1 MGWLSKLLG
10 KPDAPTGGTG
20 SVRPPRERHA
30 SEQPYVPAPPRQP
43 VDPSWTAATPTLRP
57 EGYLRVVGESFRQ
70 DALRR
75 VLTGAG
81 SHRLVLAQ
89 LVRDRTNPHD
99 SGAVA
104 VFVGLDHVGYI
115 SRDDLGYE
123 GQALYKALAR
133 LGERGMPATCW
144 ARLNGGSPD
153 KPSIGIHLFTGCYER
168 PDRPY
173 PFTLTVPPDSFAT
186 VLGVEDHQELLRR
199 LLGRRDEALVAAHL
213 TVADANPA
221 RPKAGGP
228 VLLAAIDGV
237 TIGGL
242 SVKESALRIPLIERL
257 ADCGREAHALAR
269 IRHSSG
275 QRGGLIC
282 SVSTLALEA

>member
-1 MGWLSKLLG
+1 
-10 KPDAPTGGTG
+10 
-20 SVRPPRERHA
+20 
-30 SEQPYVPAPPRQP
+30 
-43 VDPSWTAATPTLRP
+43 
-57 EGYLRVVGESFRQ
+57 
-70 DALRR
+70 
-75 VLTGAG
+75 
-81 SHRLVLAQ
+81 LVLAQ

-104 VFVGLDHVGYI
+104 VFVGCDHVGYL

-133 LGERGMPATCW
+133 LGERDVPATCW
-144 ARLNGGSPD
+144 ARMNGGSPD
-153 KPSIGIHLFTGCYER
+153 KPSIGISLFTSGYDR

-186 VLGVEDHQELLRR
+186 VLGAEGHQELLSR
-199 LLGRRDEALVAAHL
+199 LLGRHDETLVAARL

-228 VLLAAIDGV
+228 VLLAAVDGV
-237 TIGGL
+237 TIGAL
-242 SVKESALRIPLIERL
+242 SAKESGLRIPLVQRL
-257 ADCGREAHALAR
+257 ADCGREAQALAR
-269 IRHSSG
+269 IRRGSG

-282 SVSTLALEA
+282 SVSTVALEA

>member
-1 MGWLSKLLG
+1 
-10 KPDAPTGGTG
+10 
-20 SVRPPRERHA
+20 
-30 SEQPYVPAPPRQP
+30 
-43 VDPSWTAATPTLRP
+43 
-57 EGYLRVVGESFRQ
+57 
-70 DALRR
+70 
-75 VLTGAG
+75 
-81 SHRLVLAQ
+81 LVLAQ

-99 SGAVA
+99 PGAVA
-104 VFVGLDHVGYI
+104 VFVGRDLVGYI

-144 ARLNGGSPD
+144 ARLNGGRPD
-153 KPSIGIHLFTGCYER
+153 KPFIGISLLTSGYDR

-186 VLGVEDHQELLRR
+186 VLGAEGCQDLLSR
-199 LLGRRDEALVAAHL
+199 LLGRHDETLVAAKL

-228 VLLAAIDGV
+228 VVLAAVDGV
-237 TIGGL
+237 TIGAL
-242 SVKESALRIPLIERL
+242 STKESALRIPLVQRL
-257 ADCGREAHALAR
+257 ADCGREAQALAR
-269 IRHSSG
+269 IRRGSG

-282 SVSTLALEA
+282 SVSTSALEPKRDRHERGREARGGDAAARRCG